1 MAQNG
6 NDKSNNN
13 DEEVAEIRSDY
24 GLRANLRLGV
34 MTTVMRIDPLEK
46 ILSIRYNMTWKRFW
60 IYMAELMVVWTI
72 IVVIL
77 SAYTS
82 VFPYMGVWILGLGV
96 VITILL
102 GYHAFLLPSGGSLFT
117 SVWSYVGGLIK
128 FYSVK
133 LGLISPPRKTKIARV
148 DKNGIIEFDNGD
160 YGVVL
165 LIDGMTAATAYAK
178 EVKKLEERSRSYQN
192 ARNRTTTEFNF
203 TSSQRQ
209 DVTEQIKS
217 NKKLKKSTQNKA
229 FKAVTNTR
237 IIQLE
242 QDLDGK
248 YSTVVQH
255 KMLREKSL
263 RELYTRLET
272 IQRYSSDGGGLFY
285 AAEPLGKEEVDE
297 FFKTFYSFK

>member
-1 MAQNG
+1 MAQN
-6 NDKSNNN
+6 DKEKSTNN
-13 DEEVAEIRSDY
+13 DEEVEKIRSDY

-34 MTTVMRIDPLEK
+34 MTTVMRIDALEK
-46 ILSIRYNMTWKRFW
+46 ILSIRYNMSWKRFW
-60 IYMAELMVVWTI
+60 IYIGELLAVWATVI
-72 IVVIL
+72 IVL

-82 VFPYMGVWILGLGV
+82 AFPYIGIWIIAFAGVIS
-96 VITILL
+96 ILL

-117 SVWSYVGGLIK
+117 SVWSYVGGLVK
-128 FYSVK
+128 FYAVK
-133 LGLISPPRKTKIARV
+133 LGIISPPRKTKIAKV
-148 DKNGIIEFDNGD
+148 DKDGIIEFDNGD
-160 YGVVL
+160 SGVLL

-178 EVKKLEERSRSYQN
+178 EVKKLESRSRSYQN

-209 DVTEQIKS
+209 DVTEQIRS

-229 FKAVTNTR
+229 FKALSNTR

-248 YSTVVQH
+248 FSTVVQH

-272 IQRYSSDGGGLFY
+272 VQRYSSDGGGLFY